1 MISNLGSKFGLNSQ
15 QISRNEV
22 KRGEVSEEIKDTR
35 DKSESK
41 IAKISQAIADGTYKI
56 DLSKTARAI
65 ADEIM

>member
-1 MISNLGSKFGLNSQ
+1 MISTLGSKFGLSPQ

-22 KRGEVSEEIKDTR
+22 KKSEVSEEIKNTQ

-41 IAKISQAIADGTYKI
+41 VAKISQAIADGIYKI